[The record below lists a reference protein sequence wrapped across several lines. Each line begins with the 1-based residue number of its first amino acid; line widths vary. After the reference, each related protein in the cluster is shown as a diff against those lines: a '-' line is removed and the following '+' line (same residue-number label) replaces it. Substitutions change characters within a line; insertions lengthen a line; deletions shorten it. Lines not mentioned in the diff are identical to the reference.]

1 MFSAIKYP
9 IGLDISDTS
18 LKFVQLKKASGLKF
32 TKLSDKKT
40 IEKLEV
46 NCYNSIKIPPELI
59 VNGEIKNQDEVVRQ
73 INKLLST
80 AKDGNITNKSV
91 VAVLPQTQTFIKLLQ
106 IPDTSEEEMLQ
117 TISEE
122 IVKHIP
128 LVLDE
133 VYIDWQIINR
143 RGKSIDVLVGAAP
156 KKTVEQYVKT
166 LEQASLQ
173 PIALEIEAASICRS
187 LIPEIEKN
195 ESDSDAYLI
204 IDLGASR
211 SSLILCS
218 KKTVY
223 FTINAPISGN
233 DITKQV
239 ADSLKI
245 DMVKAQKAKQIC
257 GLNKNKCK
265 GVMGEILNDMI
276 NNLVDH
282 IEQAAS
288 FFQNN
293 YPQKQIKE
301 IILCGG
307 GGNFL
312 EIDKVLFEYLKIPVV
327 KGNVWIK
334 VKQNKDD
341 KYSLLN
347 SNSLSY
353 ATAIGLALR
362 GFPAMNRGLN
372 F

>member
-1 MFSAIKYP
+1 MFSSIKYP

-18 LKFVQLKKASGLKF
+18 LKFVQLKKAAGLKF
-32 TKLSDKKT
+32 GKLSNKKT

-46 NCYNSIKIPPELI
+46 NCYNSIKLPPELI
-59 VNGEIKNQDEVVRQ
+59 VNGEIKNQEEVAKQ
-73 INKLLST
+73 INKLLT
-80 AKDGNITNKSV
+80 AAKGGNITNKNV
-91 VAVLPQTQTFIKLLQ
+91 VAVLPQTQTCIKLLQ
-106 IPDTSEEEMLQ
+106 IPNTLEEEMLK

-133 VYIDWQIINR
+133 VYIDWQIID
-143 RGKSIDVLVGAAP
+143 RGERDLDVLIGTAP
-156 KKTVEQYVKT
+156 KKIVDQYVET

-173 PIALEIEAASICRS
+173 PMALEIEAASICRC
-187 LIPEIEKN
+187 LIPEIDKN
-195 ESDSDAYLI
+195 GVDSDVYLI

-211 SSLILCS
+211 SSLIVCS
-218 KKTVY
+218 QKTVY

-233 DITKQV
+233 AITKQV

-245 DMVKAQKAKQIC
+245 DTIKAQKAKQIC

-265 GVMGEILNDMI
+265 GVMREILNDMI
-276 NNLVDH
+276 NNLIDH
-282 IEQAAS
+282 IQQAAS

-312 EIDKVLFEYLKIPVV
+312 EIDKVLFEYLKIPVI
-327 KGNVWIK
+327 KGDGWIK
-334 VKQNKDD
+334 VNQNKDE
-341 KYSLLN
+341 KYNLLN
-347 SNSLSY
+347 NNSLSY
-353 ATAIGLALR
+353 TTAVGLALR
-362 GFPAMNRGLN
+362 GSSGDE
-372 F
+372 